1 MVLFRVIL
9 LLSSRYHSPPSSS
22 FSFRRARSFL
32 RSFSSSKNMNF
43 VSLPEQNRHFL
54 LRPLA
59 RHCRCSCRCRRRH
72 PKDVVNDEGKKVY
85 ITAFALFTI
94 FWTRRQQ
101 QNIAVVKIPDND
113 HDSDDCDESVIAYV
127 EIKTSVAE
135 IPFM

>member
-1 MVLFRVIL
+1 MMKERKFTL
-9 LLSSRYHSPPSSS
+9 LPS
-22 FSFRRARSFL
+22 L
-32 RSFSSSKNMNF
+32 
-43 VSLPEQNRHFL
+43 
-54 LRPLA
+54 
-59 RHCRCSCRCRRRH
+59 
-72 PKDVVNDEGKKVY
+72 
-85 ITAFALFTI
+85 ALFTI

>member
-1 MVLFRVIL
+1 MF
-9 LLSSRYHSPPSSS
+9 LS
-22 FSFRRARSFL
+22 
-32 RSFSSSKNMNF
+32 
-43 VSLPEQNRHFL
+43 
-54 LRPLA
+54 
-59 RHCRCSCRCRRRH
+59 CRRRH